1 MSDTRSTS
9 LSTLLSLFVVVVA
22 LTPIVSYAA
31 GECPAGMV
39 PSVSV
44 ESSGSASTF
53 DLKGGA
59 GVKCIKSGREG
70 AKDVPVDSA
79 GPESGLEVS
88 NPPPPP
94 RFYDLLRRV
103 EDEPRWNCTLREG
116 EKSPTSGVC
125 RADRTVCNSGPS
137 YSINSGEIFAV
148 PGSGSRG
155 NPGDVTYESITRD
168 TQTGTDSSNGFRFRP
183 PLESAPRGN
192 AGAAPAGESAPE
204 PVVIIVTQSDFAKL
218 PVKPSVASAGPE
230 RGWLPA
236 GMVNVLHA
244 ESEAQTLQT
253 ELLGTPVAVRAIPTS
268 YHWDLGD
275 GNMIT
280 TSKPGKPYPSEEVSA
295 KYSEEGW
302 YDVTL
307 TTTFAGQFSVDGGE
321 WQDIDG
327 TIEVASEPIALYSK
341 SLESRLVNGDV
352 PVDEDEDPCVPERSP
367 ETEGPKDPNARHR
380 EI

>member
-1 MSDTRSTS
+1 MQFSYAGIAGATDENNATVEDVQITEDVLYPEGSTGTGDPSVPPAASQDVGSTAPPPSGRVPDFITRLQRAADHGGWNCNGVVCQASRDACTAAPDYTTFGGEILARPRASSARDGDAVTFESITQDTRSGVETS
-9 LSTLLSLFVVVVA
+9 NGYS
-22 LTPIVSYAA
+22 
-31 GECPAGMV
+31 CQV
-39 PSVSV
+39 PS
-44 ESSGSASTF
+44 GATP
-53 DLKGGA
+53 GA
-59 GVKCIKSGREG
+59 GRTET
-70 AKDVPVDSA
+70 AVDT
-79 GPESGLEVS
+79 E
-88 NPPPPP
+88 
-94 RFYDLLRRV
+94 
-103 EDEPRWNCTLREG
+103 
-116 EKSPTSGVC
+116 
-125 RADRTVCNSGPS
+125 
-137 YSINSGEIFAV
+137 
-148 PGSGSRG
+148 
-155 NPGDVTYESITRD
+155 
-168 TQTGTDSSNGFRFRP
+168 
-183 PLESAPRGN
+183 APK
-192 AGAAPAGESAPE
+192 

-244 ESEAQTLQT
+244 EHEVQTLQT

-275 GNMIT
+275 GNTIA

-295 KYSEEGW
+295 KYSGEGW

-352 PVDEDEDPCVPERSP
+352 PVDEDEDPWVPERSP
-367 ETEGPKDPNARHR
+367 ETEGPQDPDARHR

>member
-1 MSDTRSTS
+1 MVAI
-9 LSTLLSLFVVVVA
+9 LTLTVGLGVYSAGAKPNCPPGQKISVVSQGNDGGGFTLGGTGEVEYA
-22 LTPIVSYAA
+22 CIVDPTAKHPN
-31 GECPAGMV
+31 GGPGD
-39 PSVSV
+39 
-44 ESSGSASTF
+44 ESSKQADTPST
-53 DLKGGA
+53 A
-59 GVKCIKSGREG
+59 
-70 AKDVPVDSA
+70 
-79 GPESGLEVS
+79 
-88 NPPPPP
+88 PPP

-103 EDEPRWNCTLREG
+103 EDEPRWNCTLPEG

-125 RADRTVCNSGPS
+125 RSDRTVCNSGPS

-168 TQTGTDSSNGFRFRP
+168 TQTGTDSSNGFRCRQ
-183 PLESAPRGN
+183 PLDSAPRAN
-192 AGAAPAGESAPE
+192 VGAAPAGEPAPE

-218 PVKPSVASAGPE
+218 PVEPSVASAGPE

-275 GNMIT
+275 GNTIT
-280 TSKPGKPYPSEEVSA
+280 TTKPGKPYPSEEVSA
-295 KYSEEGW
+295 KYSGEGW

-352 PVDEDEDPCVPERSP
+352 PVDEDEDPWVPERSP
-367 ETEGPKDPNARHR
+367 ETEGPQDPDARHR

>member
-1 MSDTRSTS
+1 MPNFVFRWRVLPWVAPVVAIVALLLGSTPAVAISGVVEENKPAVGATEAREDIVNPPRDPDNGNVLPSVGNSVPRDVQSPAESNVPDFITMLRRAADHGGYDCGNVSCRASRDACTAAPDYTMFGNEIVATPRASGVRQDGAVTFESITQDTRSGTETS
-9 LSTLLSLFVVVVA
+9 NGYSCQVPSTS
-22 LTPIVSYAA
+22 T
-31 GECPAGMV
+31 PAG
-39 PSVSV
+39 
-44 ESSGSASTF
+44 
-53 DLKGGA
+53 GA
-59 GVKCIKSGREG
+59 VG
-70 AKDVPVDSA
+70 
-79 GPESGLEVS
+79 
-88 NPPPPP
+88 
-94 RFYDLLRRV
+94 
-103 EDEPRWNCTLREG
+103 
-116 EKSPTSGVC
+116 
-125 RADRTVCNSGPS
+125 
-137 YSINSGEIFAV
+137 
-148 PGSGSRG
+148 
-155 NPGDVTYESITRD
+155 
-168 TQTGTDSSNGFRFRP
+168 
-183 PLESAPRGN
+183 
-192 AGAAPAGESAPE
+192 APANVEAPE
-204 PVVIIVTQSDFAKL
+204 PIVIIVTQSDFAEL

-244 ESEAQTLQT
+244 EHQVQALET

-275 GNMIT
+275 GNTIT

-295 KYSEEGW
+295 KYSGEGW

-352 PVDEDEDPCVPERSP
+352 PVDEDEDPWVPERSP
-367 ETEGPKDPNARHR
+367 KTEGPQDPDARHR

>member
-1 MSDTRSTS
+1 MFSGALFRPVSRGLTVVLILVIWTALMQFSYAGIAGATDENNATVEDTQIAEDVLYPEGAASDGYPAVPPVASQDVGNTVTPSSGRVPDFITRLQRAADHGGWNCNGVVCQASRDACTAAPDYTMYGGEILARPRASSAREGGALTFESITQDTRSGAETS
-9 LSTLLSLFVVVVA
+9 NGYS
-22 LTPIVSYAA
+22 
-31 GECPAGMV
+31 CQV
-39 PSVSV
+39 PSRP
-44 ESSGSASTF
+44 TP
-53 DLKGGA
+53 GGGGIETA
-59 GVKCIKSGREG
+59 
-70 AKDVPVDSA
+70 VDA
-79 GPESGLEVS
+79 E
-88 NPPPPP
+88 
-94 RFYDLLRRV
+94 
-103 EDEPRWNCTLREG
+103 
-116 EKSPTSGVC
+116 
-125 RADRTVCNSGPS
+125 
-137 YSINSGEIFAV
+137 
-148 PGSGSRG
+148 
-155 NPGDVTYESITRD
+155 
-168 TQTGTDSSNGFRFRP
+168 
-183 PLESAPRGN
+183 
-192 AGAAPAGESAPE
+192 APE
-204 PVVIIVTQSDFAKL
+204 PVVIIMTQSDFAKL

-244 ESEAQTLQT
+244 EHEVQTLQT

-275 GNMIT
+275 GNTIT

-295 KYSEEGW
+295 KYSGEGW

-352 PVDEDEDPCVPERSP
+352 PVDEEEDPWVPERSP
-367 ETEGPKDPNARHR
+367 ETEGPQDPDARHR

>member
-1 MSDTRSTS
+1 MFIVPQWGKRVGRTAI
-9 LSTLLSLFVVVVA
+9 VA
-22 LTPIVSYAA
+22 LLALALSMLFQNVAYADQESKGKLDDSGVGVGLEEMHIVPTGA
-31 GECPAGMV
+31 
-39 PSVSV
+39 
-44 ESSGSASTF
+44 
-53 DLKGGA
+53 DGA
-59 GVKCIKSGREG
+59 GGDEGPVQPDGRHG
-70 AKDVPVDSA
+70 KGTQASA
-79 GPESGLEVS
+79 
-88 NPPPPP
+88 PPKPPP
-94 RFYDLLRRV
+94 RFYDLMRRV
-103 EDEPRWNCTLREG
+103 EEKPRWNCTLSDGREG
-116 EKSPTSGVC
+116 PVEGAC

-137 YSINSGEIFAV
+137 YSINSGEILAV

-168 TQTGTDSSNGFRFRP
+168 TKTGTDSSNGFRCRQP
-183 PLESAPRGN
+183 RDSAPRGN
-192 AGAAPAGESAPE
+192 AGATPAGEPAPE

-253 ELLGTPVAVRAIPTS
+253 ELLGTPVAVRAIPTL

-275 GNMIT
+275 GNTIT

-295 KYSEEGW
+295 KYSGEGW

-352 PVDEDEDPCVPERSP
+352 PVDEDEDPWVPERSP
-367 ETEGPKDPNARHR
+367 ETEGPQDPDARHR